1 MASVPLLGRTAPA
14 SVLLGVLILG
24 VSCGEPRSTGAG
36 TGSARQSAPLD
47 TTGRQGQ
54 ASQADT
60 TRSPGTAAQSVD
72 LDLVEY
78 LVRRAGIDSAQASL
92 LLQLASQGVYSDSAL
107 VAALEPWLGAART
120 LDAPQRVAALVAAD
134 LVLAHWV
141 CPIPEPDRREI
152 DLEGCRRWHE
162 QVSGRP
168 VGQEE
173 LESLCGAPE
182 RPERLEA
189 AGEETETLDL
199 LEALGARFS
208 VQSESGEGVEAHCL
222 YRRNWLAEAL
232 ALDSLNAFGDSARAM
247 ILLSRDVLGGGSSCG
262 MDERWVIAEAER
274 LLQRVTDRTLLAELH
289 FLLGDVFDQSASY
302 QEAEARARAIEHYRA
317 GVALDSAS
325 SPASDVSRRTLPRLL
340 EGRRSGPPPE
350 LQWC

>member
-1 MASVPLLGRTAPA
+1 M
-14 SVLLGVLILG
+14 
-24 VSCGEPRSTGAG
+24 
-36 TGSARQSAPLD
+36 
-47 TTGRQGQ
+47 
-54 ASQADT
+54 
-60 TRSPGTAAQSVD
+60 D

-92 LLQLASQGVYSDSAL
+92 LLQLVSQGVYSDSAL

-120 LDAPQRVAALVAAD
+120 LDAPQRAAALVAAD

-173 LESLCGAPE
+173 LERLCGAPE

-189 AGEETETLDL
+189 AGEETETREL

-232 ALDSLNAFGDSARAM
+232 ALDSVNALGDSARAM
-247 ILLSRDVLGGGSSCG
+247 ILLSGVLGGGSACG
-262 MDERWVIAEAER
+262 MDERRVIAEAER
-274 LLQRVTDRTLLAELH
+274 LLQRVTDRALLTELH
-289 FLLGDVFDQSASY
+289 FLLGDAFDQSASY

-317 GVALDSAS
+317 GLALDSAS
-325 SPASDVSRRTLPRLL
+325 SPASDVSGRTLPRLL